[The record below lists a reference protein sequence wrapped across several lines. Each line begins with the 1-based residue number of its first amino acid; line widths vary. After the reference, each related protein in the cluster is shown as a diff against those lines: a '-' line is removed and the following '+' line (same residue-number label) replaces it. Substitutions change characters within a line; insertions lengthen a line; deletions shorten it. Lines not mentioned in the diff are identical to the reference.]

1 MDYGYLNHIYT
12 NNLPQTREILKQFQD
27 LIKSYAAID
36 GYDRLNM
43 VEFYT
48 NGEGSVPYYNCSD
61 FPFNFNLLFDANSD
75 GSVSADRI
83 KFGIEDWLS
92 HVPEGKLFFR
102 EKNPYRN
109 LIYLEHFVSREK
121 GKLGYWKSR
130 SMEGRI
136 QNSCRTHGPFQFDH
150 YDLTRSIRNL
160 LRRRNR

>member
-1 MDYGYLNHIYT
+1 MDYGYLDHIYT
-12 NNLPQTREILKQFQD
+12 NNLPQTREILKQFHD

-92 HVPEGKLFFR
+92 HVPEGTNFGER
-102 EKNPYRN
+102 EKNPYQTLN
-109 LIYLEHFVSREK
+109 LFKIRRKK
-121 GKLGYWKSR
+121 GKLGHWKSR

-136 QNSCRTHGPFQFDH
+136 QASPRANGRLQFDH
-150 YDLTRSIRNL
+150 HDLTRSIRDL

>member
-61 FPFNFNLLFDANSD
+61 FPFNFNLLFDANPD

-92 HVPEGKLFFR
+92 HVPEGKLFL
-102 EKNPYRN
+102 EKKNPDQN
-109 LIYLEHFVSREK
+109 LIHF
-121 GKLGYWKSR
+121 
-130 SMEGRI
+130 
-136 QNSCRTHGPFQFDH
+136 
-150 YDLTRSIRNL
+150 
-160 LRRRNR
+160 